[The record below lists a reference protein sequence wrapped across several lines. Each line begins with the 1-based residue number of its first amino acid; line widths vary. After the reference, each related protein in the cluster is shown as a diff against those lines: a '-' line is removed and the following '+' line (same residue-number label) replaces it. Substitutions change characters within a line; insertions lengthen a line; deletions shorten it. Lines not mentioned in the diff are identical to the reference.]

1 MERSLVSQVLYE
13 TALPPA
19 DYTSTADGA
28 SIDSE
33 DFQSLT
39 FMVHAFAFTG
49 DCVLKLQES
58 VDNVTFTDVSSDDIL
73 YPESLAVKAI
83 GIGQLGYIGKAQYVR
98 VVFVSGNASL
108 AVYATKGH
116 PKRVP
121 TVGPRA
127 DKQFPV

>member
-1 MERSLVSQVLYE
+1 MEKSLVSQVLFQ
-13 TALPPA
+13 TALPPS
-19 DYTSTADGA
+19 DYTGSADGA
-28 SIDSE
+28 SIDSQ

-39 FMVHAFAFTG
+39 LMVHCYAFTG

-73 YPESLAVKAI
+73 YPESLAVKAT
-83 GIGQLGYIGKAQYVR
+83 GIGQLGYIGKARYVR
-98 VVFVSGNASL
+98 AVFVSGTASL

-116 PKRVP
+116 PTRVP
-121 TVGPRA
+121 TVGPLA